1 MTDTLAT
8 EITLIDVPANAPI
21 LIDETTARLVNY
33 AANLEGGEED
43 AMDIGYSA
51 RIWAQVSL
59 PYRNPGSIP
68 YWERRNG
75 SVSLMMQPA
84 LLLDAETGERTPA
97 YPYGVLPRQAMN
109 WMATEAVLTQS
120 KQLELGRSM
129 KAFMEKI
136 GLAHGGRD
144 AKRVADGLKRL
155 FGANLSVEGLEIRPD
170 GHGEAIEYFR
180 IADSV
185 RLWFGKDD
193 VEDNEGLWQS
203 TVTLS
208 ERFYDSI
215 VSSPVPIDLNAM
227 KALGKSAM
235 RMDIYLWLT
244 YRMFYLRQAHLHQV
258 ERPQP
263 AVRRAV
269 HAAPQVQGG
278 VRGSPAGHQD
288 HLPRSTGRTDLRATS
303 SSGRLRPHVEP
314 TKPRREVEPNQP
326 EKRRKRGA
334 YGRLSFRVDG
344 TDTHVSWRAVR
355 RRRRVDIW
363 SFRQPP
369 RTTGIDRPRAGI

>member
-1 MTDTLAT
+1 MPRKVLMTDTLAT
-8 EITLIDVPANAPI
+8 ELTLIDVPADAPI
-21 LIDETTARLVNY
+21 RIDETTARLVNY
-33 AANLEGGEED
+33 AANLEGGDED

-59 PYRNPGSIP
+59 PYRNPGNIP

-84 LLLDAETGERTPA
+84 LLLDADTGERTPA

-144 AKRVADGLKRL
+144 AKRVADGLRRL

-244 YRMFYLRQAHLHQV
+244 YRMFYLRKPTRIKWNDLNLQFGAQYS
-258 ERPQP
+258 QP
-263 AVRRAV
+263 
-269 HAAPQVQGG
+269 HKFKAAFE
-278 VRGSPAGHQD
+278 GH
-288 HLPRSTGRTDLRATS
+288 LRAIRIIYPEARVEPTPEYLI
-303 SSGRLRPHVEP
+303 LRPSKPHVEP
-314 TKPRREVEPNQP
+314 TKPRREVE
-326 EKRRKRGA
+326 G
-334 YGRLSFRVDG
+334 
-344 TDTHVSWRAVR
+344 
-355 RRRRVDIW
+355 
-363 SFRQPP
+363 
-369 RTTGIDRPRAGI
+369 

>member
-1 MTDTLAT
+1 MSREVLMTNTLAT
-8 EITLIDVPANAPI
+8 ELTLIDVPASAPI
-21 LIDETTARLVNY
+21 TVDETTARLVNY
-33 AANLEGGEED
+33 AANLEGGDED

-59 PYRNPGSIP
+59 PYRNPGNIP

-75 SVSLMMQPA
+75 TVSLMMQPA

-120 KQLELGRSM
+120 KNLELGPSM
-129 KAFMEKI
+129 KAFMAKI

-144 AKRVADGLKRL
+144 HKRVADGLRRL

-193 VEDNEGLWQS
+193 VEDNDGLWAS

-208 ERFYDSI
+208 QRFYDSI

-244 YRMFYLRQAHLHQV
+244 YRMFYLRKPTRIKWPDLNLQFGAQYAQPHKFKAAFEGHLKAIKIIYPEARV
-258 ERPQP
+258 EPTAEYLILRP
-263 AVRRAV
+263 
-269 HAAPQVQGG
+269 
-278 VRGSPAGHQD
+278 SP
-288 HLPRSTGRTDLRATS
+288 
-303 SSGRLRPHVEP
+303 PHVEP
-314 TKPRREVEPNQP
+314 TKPRREV
-326 EKRRKRGA
+326 
-334 YGRLSFRVDG
+334 LV
-344 TDTHVSWRAVR
+344 
-355 RRRRVDIW
+355 
-363 SFRQPP
+363 
-369 RTTGIDRPRAGI
+369 